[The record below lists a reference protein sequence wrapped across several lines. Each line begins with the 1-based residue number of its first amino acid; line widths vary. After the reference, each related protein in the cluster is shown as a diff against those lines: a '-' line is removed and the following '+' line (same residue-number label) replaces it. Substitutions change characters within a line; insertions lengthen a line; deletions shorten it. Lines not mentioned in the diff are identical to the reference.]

1 MRYIINLFFPE
12 EKYIVIIVHLQSDS
26 DSALALVSNFGGKLV
41 NEIHAA
47 S

>member
-12 EKYIVIIVHLQSDS
+12 EKYIVITVHLQSDS
-26 DSALALVSNFGGKLV
+26 DSDTGVALVSNF
-41 NEIHAA
+41 EIHAA